1 MRAYPLADCTQ
12 VIMASKEIKS
22 YICRECGYI
31 TSKWLG
37 KCPSCSTWDS
47 FDLKVTEKPQ
57 DTQSTAEFSQAVRLT
72 DVETDSSVRFKTGM
86 SELDRVLGGGLVE
99 GSLVLIGGD
108 PGIGKS
114 TLMMQIS
121 KYFSDGGKK
130 VLYVSGEESMSQIKL
145 RAMRLKINTANIFL
159 LAETDTDVVVAKTLD
174 ERPDFLV
181 IDSVQT
187 MNKREISSVPG
198 SVAQVREATSA
209 FMSLAKKE
217 GIPVFIVGHVTKDG
231 NIAGPKILEHMVD
244 TVLYF
249 EGNSDHSFRILR
261 AVKNRFGPTN
271 EIAVFDMGQ
280 NGLTEIL
287 NPSELFVSK
296 QSADV
301 PGSVITASV
310 NGTMPVLVEVQAL
323 VSSSSYEGRAKCI
336 VGGLDFNKVSL
347 ICAVLQN
354 RLGIDILSKDIF
366 VNIAGGLKITEPA
379 ADLACALAVYTANR
393 NITMPKRTCVFGEVG
408 LAGEVRGVPFAEKR
422 ISEAVKMGFKRLVIP
437 KDNAQAADD
446 FADDVEICTA
456 GNLREAAEWIINS
469 RDSAKHGGR
478 L

>member
-1 MRAYPLADCTQ
+1 M
-12 VIMASKEIKS
+12 
-22 YICRECGYI
+22 

-37 KCPSCSTWDS
+37 KCPSCTTWDS
-47 FDLKVTEKPQ
+47 FDIVVTSE
-57 DTQSTAEFSQAVRLT
+57 TSSSASSAVASEAVRLN
-72 DVETDSSVRFKTGM
+72 DVQTDSSVRFKTGM

-121 KYFSDGGKK
+121 KYLSDGGKK

-145 RAMRLKINTANIFL
+145 RAIRLKINTGNIYL
-159 LAETDTDVVVAKTLD
+159 LAETDTDAVVAKALD
-174 ERPDFLV
+174 EQPDFLV
-181 IDSVQT
+181 VDSIQT
-187 MNKREISSVPG
+187 MNKKDISSVPG

-217 GIPVFIVGHVTKDG
+217 GIPVFVVGHVTKDG
-231 NIAGPKILEHMVD
+231 SIAGPKILEHMVD

-271 EIAVFDMGQ
+271 EIAIFDMQ
-280 NGLTEIL
+280 QTGLTEIL

-310 NGTMPVLVEVQAL
+310 NGTMPMLVEVQAL
-323 VSSSSYEGRAKCI
+323 VSSNTYEGRAKCI
-336 VGGLDFNKVSL
+336 VGGLDFNKTSL

-366 VNIAGGLKITEPA
+366 VNIAGGIKITEPA

-393 NITMPKRTCVFGEVG
+393 NLTMPKRTCVFGEVG
-408 LAGEVRGVPFAEKR
+408 LAGEIRGVSFAEKR
-422 ISEAVKMGFKRLVIP
+422 ISEAVKMGFRRIIIP
-437 KDNAQAADD
+437 KDNIDAATDFTDDAQ
-446 FADDVEICTA
+446 ICA
-456 GNLREAAEWIINS
+456 VGNLREAAELIVG
-469 RDSAKHGGR
+469 AKKGEYNGGSK
-478 L
+478 

>member
-1 MRAYPLADCTQ
+1 
-12 VIMASKEIKS
+12 MAAKETKS
-22 YICRECGYI
+22 YVCRECGYM

-47 FDLKVTEKPQ
+47 FDIVTTEAYDSKSSV
-57 DTQSTAEFSQAVRLT
+57 TSAEAVRLT
-72 DVETDSSVRFKTGM
+72 EVSVDSSVRFKTGM

-121 KYFSDGGKK
+121 KYLSDGGKK

-145 RAMRLKINTANIFL
+145 RAVRLKINTANIYL
-159 LAETDTDVVVAKTLD
+159 LSETDTDAVVAKALD
-174 ERPDFLV
+174 EQPDFLV
-181 IDSVQT
+181 IDSIQT
-187 MNKREISSVPG
+187 MNKKDISSVPG

-217 GIPVFIVGHVTKDG
+217 GIPVFVVGHVTKDG
-231 NIAGPKILEHMVD
+231 SIAGPKILEHMVD

-280 NGLTEIL
+280 NGLSEIL

-296 QSADV
+296 QSSDV

-310 NGTMPVLVEVQAL
+310 NGTMPMLVEVQAL
-323 VSSSSYEGRAKCI
+323 VSSNTYEGRAKCI
-336 VGGLDFNKVSL
+336 VGGLDFNKTSL

-366 VNIAGGLKITEPA
+366 VNIAGGIKISEPA

-393 NITMPKRTCVFGEVG
+393 NLTMPKRTCVFGEVG
-408 LAGEVRGVPFAEKR
+408 LAGEIRGVSFAEKR
-422 ISEAVKMGFKRLVIP
+422 ISEALKMGFRRMIIP
-437 KDNAQAADD
+437 HDNAEAATE
-446 FADDVEICTA
+446 FADDMQICTA
-456 GNLREAAEWIINS
+456 KNLREAAEWILEAKNS
-469 RDSAKHGGR
+469 EKHGGR
-478 L
+478 Q